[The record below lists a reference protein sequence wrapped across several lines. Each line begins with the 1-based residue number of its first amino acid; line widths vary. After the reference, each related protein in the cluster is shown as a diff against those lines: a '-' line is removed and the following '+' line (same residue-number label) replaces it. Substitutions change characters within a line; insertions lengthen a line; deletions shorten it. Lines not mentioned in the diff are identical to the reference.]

1 MPRTRASLSAALG
14 LPLWLAIGAVVVDST
29 TALADTPVTPIERS
43 KPGDPSVLRSF
54 LKGSRPNRPDSL
66 DTSWWGMAG
75 ITLALAV
82 CGGIYA
88 GCRRFLPQNAAG
100 AMQVQVVGRVS
111 LSPKHTV
118 YLLRVGR
125 RVPYWSEPARKGA
138 PSLITELDDFPAVE
152 PNPPQQG
159 AEP

>member
-1 MPRTRASLSAALG
+1 MPRTRAFLSAALG
-14 LPLWLAIGAVVVDST
+14 LPLWLTIGAVVVDST

-54 LKGSRPNRPDSL
+54 LKGSRSNRPDSL

-88 GCRRFLPQNAAG
+88 GCRRFLPQNAVA

-125 RVPYWSEPARKGA
+125 RALLVGAGPQGA